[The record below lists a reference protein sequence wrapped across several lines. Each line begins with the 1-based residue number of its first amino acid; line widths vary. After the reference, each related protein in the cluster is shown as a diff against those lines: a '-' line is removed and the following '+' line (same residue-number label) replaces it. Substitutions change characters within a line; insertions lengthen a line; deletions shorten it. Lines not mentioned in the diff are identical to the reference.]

1 MKNPSLKNSENGVVS
16 SFGNTTKKNIFY
28 GRCSTMKQKNSI
40 ETQLEMVRK
49 YCDLHNIELDEI
61 IIDEGKSGK
70 NQKRDGIT
78 KVMDLI
84 KQNKVDNLI
93 VLSLSRF
100 GRSFIENYKSVEI
113 MKKHKTNFI
122 SLKENL
128 NLKDSMGVFIFQIFS
143 SIYELEI
150 SNLSE
155 RTSDTLQSKKYN
167 GKVYS
172 GSIMY
177 GFDRSAG
184 AVASI
189 KKIKN
194 PIKLARKVLE
204 ETEHVLLVGEGA
216 ESFAESIGE
225 AIVEPSYFHSE
236 KNLKRLRKLKSKIA
250 DSDSIQDKIG
260 TVGAVAIDKKG
271 NISAATST
279 GGMTNK
285 MPGRVGDTPI
295 IGSGTW
301 AQNQVCGVSSTGHGE
316 FFIKFQVAK
325 EVCARMEYLNQSLE
339 DSSNAVI
346 KELKGIGASGGLI
359 AIDKD
364 ANVSMPFNTE
374 GMIRGSLTNVS
385 ALNVS
390 IY

>member
-1 MKNPSLKNSENGVVS
+1 LANQNFGVVVH
-16 SFGNTTKKNIFY
+16 G
-28 GRCSTMKQKNSI
+28 GA
-40 ETQLEMVRK
+40 
-49 YCDLHNIELDEI
+49 
-61 IIDEGKSGK
+61 G
-70 NQKRDGIT
+70 
-78 KVMDLI
+78 
-84 KQNKVDNLI
+84 
-93 VLSLSRF
+93 VL
-100 GRSFIENYKSVEI
+100 
-113 MKKHKTNFI
+113 
-122 SLKENL
+122 
-128 NLKDSMGVFIFQIFS
+128 
-143 SIYELEI
+143 
-150 SNLSE
+150 SNLSKE
-155 RTSDTLQSKKYN
+155 QQLVIEQKVSETILSAYEILQKGGSSLDAVEFVVSEFEDSLLFNAGRGSVYTSDETQEMDA
-167 GKVYS
+167 
-172 GSIMY
+172 SIMY

-204 ETEHVLLVGEGA
+204 ETEHVILVGDGA

-225 AIVEPSYFHSE
+225 TIVEPSYFHSE

-250 DSDSIQDKIG
+250 DSQIIQDKIG

-325 EVCARMEYLNQSLE
+325 EVCTRMEYLNQSLK
-339 DSSNAVI
+339 DSSHAVI
-346 KELKGIGASGGLI
+346 KELKDIGASGGLI

-364 ANVSMPFNTE
+364 ANVSTPFNTE

-385 ALNVS
+385 DLNVS